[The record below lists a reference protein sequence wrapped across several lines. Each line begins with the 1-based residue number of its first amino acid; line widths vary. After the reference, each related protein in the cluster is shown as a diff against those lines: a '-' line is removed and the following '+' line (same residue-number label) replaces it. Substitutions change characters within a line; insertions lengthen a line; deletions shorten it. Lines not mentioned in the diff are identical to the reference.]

1 LNLFELYAKIS
12 VDDADFTKSMESAQ
26 KTSNKVAKA
35 VKSLQSP
42 LDKAKSGFNAV
53 THPVETAKAGLQKLK
68 DSTEAVRHPIE
79 TLKNK
84 LSEASNALET
94 KRNKLSTLSA
104 AYDSAK
110 KNVSDLTKEFN
121 KSAKES
127 GTSSKKTQELAKKL
141 SDAEKEAEQAKKELD
156 DYSDSVSKA
165 GKKSDDASKS
175 VGGFSG
181 KLGKGIAT
189 AAKIGAA
196 AVGVAASAISALVAQ
211 SISGFA
217 EYEQLAGGAAK
228 IFNDMDQSKILQD
241 AKGAYKDLGMS
252 ANEYLAVINDVG
264 ASFANTMGDEKGYE
278 TARKGLKA
286 IADYASG
293 TGKNVDEL
301 SQKFTMIT
309 RSTSSYQSIADQFS
323 GILPATSDAFLK
335 QAQAAGL
342 LDKKYRSLTQVPID
356 EYQEAV
362 AGMLEKG
369 TAELGLANNAA
380 AEAMTTISGALTAT
394 KASWENLVT
403 GLVSGEG
410 DISSLVDSFVES
422 IGALA
427 GQIVPKI
434 GTALEGASSLISE
447 IFPVIM
453 EEIPKIITENLPKL
467 AEAAVGIIQSL
478 ISGIS
483 HNQGSLME
491 TIFSVITFLTESFIS
506 MLPQII
512 ELGLQLLVSL
522 ATGIAENIESIVPT
536 LIDVILKIVE
546 TLTNPD
552 NLGMLVDAAIAI
564 MIGLANGL
572 VEALPNL
579 IAKAPVIISNLVTAI
594 VENLPKI
601 VTAAIDI
608 IKTLAQGIGDN
619 LSEIVSA
626 GEDIIENIVAGA
638 EALFSSIL
646 EVGKE
651 IVEQIKEGISK
662 AWEGLKS
669 WFNDLWDSLFGDKEV
684 KVDVKG
690 NDKTGSAKSNANGLS
705 YVPYDGYIALLHEGE
720 RVLTANE
727 AKEYNSGYS
736 SGASGSGITIV
747 QNIQTVPQ
755 TPVEF
760 AAATEAYFEQARWAF

>member
-1 LNLFELYAKIS
+1 MNLFELFVKI
-12 VDDADFTKSMESAQ
+12 DAE
-26 KTSNKVAKA
+26 
-35 VKSLQSP
+35 
-42 LDKAKSGFNAV
+42 
-53 THPVETAKAGLQKLK
+53 
-68 DSTEAVRHPIE
+68 
-79 TLKNK
+79 
-84 LSEASNALET
+84 
-94 KRNKLSTLSA
+94 
-104 AYDSAK
+104 DSATPK
-110 KNVSDLTKEFN
+110 IKETGD
-121 KSAKES
+121 E
-127 GTSSKKTQELAKKL
+127 
-141 SDAEKEAEQAKKELD
+141 AEKAAK
-156 DYSDSVSKA
+156 
-165 GKKSDDASKS
+165 
-175 VGGFSG
+175 GGLTSFTN

-211 SISGFA
+211 SINSFA

-323 GILPATSDAFLK
+323 GILPATSGAFLK

-356 EYQEAV
+356 DYQEAV

-369 TAELGLANNAA
+369 TEELGLANNAA
-380 AEAMTTISGALTAT
+380 SEAMTTISGALTAT

-410 DISSLVDSFVES
+410 DISSLVDSFTKS

-434 GTALEGASSLISE
+434 GTALKGASSLISE

-467 AEAAVGIIQSL
+467 VEAAISIIQSL
-478 ISGIS
+478 VDGIS
-483 HNQGSLME
+483 QNQEMLME
-491 TIFSVITFLTESFIS
+491 TAFETITYLATSLIS
-506 MLPQII
+506 MLPQIV
-512 ELGLQLLVSL
+512 ELGLDLMVSL
-522 ATGIAENIESIVPT
+522 AEG
-536 LIDVILKIVE
+536 
-546 TLTNPD
+546 
-552 NLGMLVDAAIAI
+552 
-564 MIGLANGL
+564 
-572 VEALPNL
+572 
-579 IAKAPVIISNLVTAI
+579 I
-594 VENLPKI
+594 VENVDELLPAALEAITTIGTALIDNAPELINAGVELASAIMDGVLEQFQGLEPIIMGVVTAFGAYKAITLACEIASKAMAAAQWLVNAAMNANPIILI
-601 VTAAIDI
+601 VTLIAGLVAAIITLWNTNDDFRNAIISAWEGIKETATSVFTAVASFFTETIPNAFQSMVDWIRERISSFISIGSQILTGIYNGIVGSVRNLYEAAIDI
-608 IKTLAQGIGDN
+608 IKNLVQGIGDN

-638 EALFSSIL
+638 EAFFSSIL

-651 IVEQIKEGISK
+651 IVEQIKEGISQ